1 MCALIDKDTP
11 VEDILAQ
18 RDCIG
23 YFIGHG
29 VSPFT
34 CSGAF
39 PQSLGKLLEI
49 KRVADPQAFIDG
61 LNEYLRSGKA

>member
-1 MCALIDKDTP
+1 MIDMNTP
-11 VEDILAQ
+11 VEEILEH
-18 RDCIG
+18 RDCVG

-49 KRVADPQAFIDG
+49 KDIRNPQAFIDG
-61 LNEYLRSGKA
+61 LNEFLKEKNT